1 MRFKL
6 TNAGDD
12 TDLVSYAESIKEHT
26 IMDVLEKTKIN
37 RFEKCELNIYVD
49 MALIED
55 VMIISEL
62 LGFRVVIGRSM
73 FDDEPQL
80 CIYDDYLE

>member
-6 TNAGDD
+6 TNAGDN
-12 TDLVSYAESIKEHT
+12 TDLVRYAESIKEHT
-26 IMDVLEKTKIN
+26 IIDVLEETKVN
-37 RFEKCELNIYVD
+37 RFGCSELNIYVD

-55 VMIISEL
+55 VMIISEI